1 MNHRIE
7 FSHNGGADVL
17 RWVECPAPAPGP
29 GELLIRQRA
38 IGLNFVDTYVRSG
51 LYPVAALPA
60 CLGSEA
66 AGTVQALGAG
76 VEGFAVGDRVAYA
89 DGPPGAYAEL
99 RTLPARHAL
108 RLPDAIDFETAAALL
123 LKGLTVQYLLQR
135 TYRPQRDEIVL
146 WYAAAGGVGLLA
158 CQWAQALGVRLIGVV
173 GSDAK
178 AAQARAAGAWAT
190 VVWPRENLPAR
201 VRELSQ
207 GAMVKVVYDSVG
219 RDSFETSLDCLAPF
233 GLLVSF
239 GNASGPV
246 TGVDLGILAR
256 KGSLYVT
263 RPTLHTHVATRA
275 GLEQGAAALF
285 AQIAS
290 GALRVHIGQRW
301 PLAEAAAAHRALE
314 ARQTTGASLLLP

>member
-7 FSHNGGADVL
+7 FAQTGGPEVL
-17 RWVECPAPAPGP
+17 RWVECPVPTPGP
-29 GELLIRQRA
+29 GELLIRHHA

-51 LYPVAALPA
+51 LYPLAALPA
-60 CLGSEA
+60 CPGSEA

-76 VEGFAVGDRVAYA
+76 VEGYAVGDRVAYA

-135 TYRPQRDEIVL
+135 TYRPQRDEIIL

-158 CQWAQALGVRLIGVV
+158 CQWARALGVRLIGVV

-201 VRELSQ
+201 VRELSH
-207 GAMVKVVYDSVG
+207 GAMLKVVYDSVG

-246 TGVDLGILAR
+246 TCVDLGILAH

-275 GLEQGAAALF
+275 GLEQGAAVLF
-285 AQIAS
+285 AQLAS
-290 GALRVHIGQRW
+290 GALRMHIGQRW

>member
-7 FSHNGGADVL
+7 FAQTGGPEVL
-17 RWVECPAPAPGP
+17 RWIECPLPRPGP
-29 GELLIRQRA
+29 DELLIRHHA

-60 CLGSEA
+60 CPGSEA
-66 AGTVQALGAG
+66 AGVVAAVGAD
-76 VEGFAVGDRVAYA
+76 VRGFAEGDRVAYA
-89 DGPPGAYAEL
+89 DGPPGAYAEW

-108 RLPDAIDFETAAALL
+108 KLPDAVDFATAAAVL
-123 LKGLTVQYLLQR
+123 LKGLTVQFLLQQ
-135 TYRPQRDEIVL
+135 TYRPRRDEIIL

-158 CQWAQALGVRLIGVV
+158 CQWAKTLGVRLIGVV

-178 AAQARAAGAWAT
+178 AAQALAAGAWNT
-190 VVWPRENLPAR
+190 VVWPRENLVAR
-201 VRELSQ
+201 VRELTG

-219 RDSFETSLDCLAPF
+219 RDSFAASLDCLAPF

-275 GLEQGAAALF
+275 GLEQGAAAVF
-285 AQIAS
+285 AQLAD
-290 GALRVHIGQRW
+290 GALHVHIGQRW
-301 PLAEAAAAHRALE
+301 PLTEAAAAHRALQ